1 MTGAPGR
8 PGEPEEHGDAAT
20 EETYAEV
27 FDCGALEV
35 SCHITQWFH
44 GLVVG
49 VLDPLLGWVAGKLF
63 ATPGPTAGVTAVW
76 EGVSATANALYLL
89 LVLAAGFVL
98 MAHHSVQA
106 QYGAREVLPRLVVG
120 FVASN
125 ASLNVVGLA
134 AEASTAVARAVGD
147 DGIDAGAAARHLSS
161 RSTPFL
167 ADETS
172 AVVLFL
178 LVLVV
183 LLVLWVVVEIVRVV
197 IVVLLMVGGP
207 LMLMFHGLP
216 QTNRVAQMWWR
227 TLAAV
232 CLVPVAQ
239 AIAFVALTRVFFEGD
254 TRALF
259 GVVHIVRGEAD
270 LFDLFLL
277 LVLVYVQIRI
287 PVWAYRAVWS
297 PPAGRSPAADAARS
311 LASTAVLVAVTAA
324 TGGGGAL
331 AAAARS
337 TGGRTG
343 ALLRAVERR
352 PRAEAGVPA
361 LPRRVRTWRFGTPDS
376 GSSPGSA
383 SSAPH
388 RPTAAPAARSAP
400 GPAHAP
406 PRGGGGPAGAAAH
419 RRPRNA
425 PAPPPAGPP
434 DGRGG
439 TPRPVPR
446 RPGTPPATGT
456 GASATRPEPPR
467 DRGAEPRRGRTPP
480 DPGARP
486 ARPRAAP
493 AHRRPVPPR
502 HRPRRET

>member
-20 EETYAEV
+20 EEAYAEV

-63 ATPGPTAGVTAVW
+63 ATPGPTAGVAAVW

-125 ASLNVVGLA
+125 ASLDVVGLA
-134 AEASTAVARAVGD
+134 AEASTAVAGAVAD

-178 LVLVV
+178 LVFVV

-297 PPAGRSPAADAARS
+297 PPAGRSPAADAAKS

-352 PRAEAGVPA
+352 PRAEAGVVPA

-376 GSSPGSA
+376 GSSPGPA
-383 SSAPH
+383 FAAPS
-388 RPTAAPAARSAP
+388 RPAAAPAARSAP

-406 PRGGGGPAGAAAH
+406 PRGRGGSADAAAH
-419 RRPRNA
+419 RRSREA

-439 TPRPVPR
+439 TPRPSPR
-446 RPGTPPATGT
+446 RPGPPPATD
-456 GASATRPEPPR
+456 ASATRPEPPR

-480 DPGARP
+480 DPGTRP

-493 AHRRPVPPR
+493 GHRRPVPPR